1 MVFNFSD
8 VFLKRMLEWSV
19 ENSPSG
25 KRYHITR
32 VAMYKALDQKFADQ
46 QSKAKVLSIS
56 KSGSLID
63 VLGIQ
68 AGEIVSADYP
78 AHNIMNLKNFAD
90 NEFDYVL
97 SDQVFEHI
105 EGDPFEAFR
114 QTVRVLKPG
123 GRVCHT
129 SCFINPVHGHPSDFW
144 RFTPDAMRLMAEAA
158 GCKEIDVG
166 GWGNKEAWALVAL
179 GLRRLPLPDD
189 PEHPLHKLAT
199 HNDRRWPIVVWV
211 TARKPF
217 ADPEAEAPQADR
229 VSRVFRISPPNDTA
243 ATLKGGRRR
252 KTQPKLAIGGSSG

>member
-1 MVFNFSD
+1 MIFNFSD
-8 VFLKRMLEWSV
+8 VFIKRLLEWSV
-19 ENSPSG
+19 ESSSSD
-25 KRYHITR
+25 KRFHITR
-32 VAMYKALDQKFADQ
+32 VAMYKALDQKFANQ
-46 QSKAKVLSIS
+46 QPNAKVLSIS
-56 KSGSLID
+56 KSGSLIE
-63 VLGIQ
+63 VLGIH
-68 AGEIVSADYP
+68 AGEVVPADYP
-78 AHNIMNLKNFAD
+78 AHNIMDLKNFAD

-144 RFTPDAMRLMAEAA
+144 RFTPDAMRLMAESA
-158 GCKEIDVG
+158 GSEEIEVG

-211 TARKPF
+211 TARKP
-217 ADPEAEAPQADR
+217 AQIEETQAPQADR
-229 VSRVFRISPPNDTA
+229 VSRVFRISPPVDVA
-243 ATLKGGRRR
+243 AAPTGARRRR
-252 KTQPKLAIGGSSG
+252 KTSDAG